1 MGNPP
6 PDDHVDTV
14 RSFNRF
20 YTNTIGALS
29 DHLLDSPYTLT
40 EVRVLFELAH
50 RNGPDATE
58 LRHAL
63 GLDAGYLS
71 RILARFDHEGLIER
85 RPSERD
91 RRRRILALT
100 GPGREVFDDLDRRS
114 SRQVAELLSALE
126 PERRRRV
133 VEAMRLIR
141 SELGAEGES
150 APPTLRPL
158 RPGDLGWVV
167 WSQGA
172 GYAEQFD
179 WNEEYEALVARIV
192 ADFAAGHAPEREAG
206 WIAEVDGRPV
216 GSVFCVGAEATTAKL
231 RLLWVEPDARGRG
244 VGAALV
250 RRCIAFAREAGYE
263 SMALWTVSM
272 LLSARRLYEDA
283 GFALETEE
291 PVRMFGHDLVA
302 QTWRLDLH
310 PSSDADH

>member
-1 MGNPP
+1 MDKPP
-6 PDDHVDTV
+6 SDEHIDAV

-20 YTNTIGALS
+20 YTNTIGVLG

-50 RNGPDATE
+50 RDGPDATE
-58 LRHAL
+58 LRRAL

-71 RILARFDHEGLIER
+71 RILARFDREGLIER
-85 RPSERD
+85 RPYERD
-91 RRRRILALT
+91 RRRRILDLT
-100 GPGREVFDDLDRRS
+100 GRGREVFADLDRRS
-114 SRQVAELLSALE
+114 SRQVAELLAGLE

-141 SELGAEGES
+141 SELDAEREPG
-150 APPTLRPL
+150 PPVLRPL

-172 GYAEQFD
+172 GYAGQFG
-179 WNEEYEALVARIV
+179 WNEEYEALVARIA
-192 ADFAAGHAPEREAG
+192 ADFAAGRDREREAG
-206 WIAEVDGRPV
+206 WIAELDGRPA
-216 GSVFCVGAEATTAKL
+216 GSVFCVRADATTAKL
-231 RLLWVEPDARGRG
+231 RLLWVEPEARGRG

-250 RRCIAFAREAGYE
+250 RRCVGFAREAGYE
-263 SMALWTVSM
+263 SMVLWTVSM

-291 PVRMFGHDLVA
+291 PVRMFGHELVA
-302 QTWRLDLH
+302 QTWRLKLKER
-310 PSSDADH
+310 